1 MAEKY
6 LIEHIVYVPEGESFL
21 EWITHPTVKNFFNQW
36 RNKDNLE
43 EINNISKIYAEYNL
57 GLGMEELLD
66 KARIKK
72 FKENTEIFYL
82 CIEVDINPQKYH
94 WRRIEDNYFPDWF
107 KKTSIFN
114 EYF

>member
-6 LIEHIVYVPEGESFL
+6 TIEHIVYVPEGESFL
-21 EWITHPTVKNFFNQW
+21 AWITHPKVKYFFTQW
-36 RNKDNLE
+36 RTKDDLT
-43 EINNISKIYAEYNL
+43 EINKLSRIYAEYNP

-72 FKENTEIFYL
+72 FKENIEIYYL
-82 CIEVDINPQKYH
+82 CVEVDRMPQIYE